1 MAEERHVALYY
12 VDSALGSFLADPD
25 EKGGPRNVWETVGVS
40 PSEPGGI
47 SGQMLCNGNYF
58 TCYAC
63 AGTHRALAT
72 EGPGGSQEKL
82 KNRRET
88 YVQCLGEAKS
98 AFTVNKRKERLRLE
112 KAAGEGHAPKRR
124 DQAGRLHLEKYDQ
137 AWVRDSFDD
146 WMLPSVSS
154 DAVDYL
160 RLVLKWTREPNRGG
174 TAFALGDAVERALG
188 EIEFYQE
195 LRDDACPL
203 VKAKFGPDSKEGRRL
218 KCYRKLLP
226 IWVYTQCLHA
236 SSYDCGLLL
245 NLYNV
250 DFWGRKER
258 IESLVDELC
267 ACFELDAPLAER
279 DLVGEFRT
287 SALDAANRCMNDI
300 DLIEEAFLAECQ
312 TESPTVRELFEKSLR
327 EEWDAPEW
335 AQNRAELIWLVLV
348 SCCKGLAVALGED
361 DRTTDDCLDGDG
373 ARLDSNELGPGSGYL
388 PLHVSEGGRD
398 FPSVNLKLSED
409 CPEGVICVLGHLY
422 DDRFWKVVW
431 TESACRLLG
440 DLFTPD
446 AHMGS
451 PEQVDAGRPEGLLAR
466 LWDAASWFDVR
477 MEEQG
482 DHLGDF
488 SRLDVVSSG
497 RLDVAGALRSSLA
510 AALSRCLT
518 ASLAPDDGTGRG
530 PELDLGARGRDGE
543 GTLLGALSA
552 AVDEVNDL
560 LVAAW
565 KEQAERELSAELERI
580 AEMDVSAEERRALER
595 RAENRGR
602 RRPPNARGALLERLR
617 RVTEGYF
624 DELRRL
630 DGDAALGLGALFR
643 QLELAYA
650 DRCGRDPSMRFALAR
665 VRKILKGKL
674 GKVIRLRDIEAVVKE
689 VFSSFAKAERAAF
702 VSLSSPYVS
711 GRHAVLYLEGGSLM
725 LADAGSTNG
734 TAVMRRAPD
743 ADCLPE
749 RYVLKGGER
758 TREERVIR
766 VTDKLGGVPEAVDV
780 LPLHRG
786 DSIRLAGETV
796 VGVGNPL

>member
-1 MAEERHVALYY
+1 MTEERHVALYY
-12 VDSALGSFLADPD
+12 VDRALRSFLGDPN
-25 EKGGPRNVWETVGVS
+25 EKGGPKNVWETVGVS

-63 AGTHRALAT
+63 AGTYRALAT
-72 EGPGGSQEKL
+72 EGPGGSQDKL
-82 KNRRET
+82 DDRRRT
-88 YVQCLGEAKS
+88 YVQCLGEAKCTFS
-98 AFTVNKRKERLRLE
+98 AYKHKERLRLE
-112 KAAGEGHAPKRR
+112 KTAGGGHASKKR
-124 DQAGRLHLEKYDQ
+124 DQAGRLHLEKYNQ

-146 WMLPSVSS
+146 WMLPSVSA
-154 DAVDYL
+154 DAVDHL
-160 RLVLKWTREPNRGG
+160 LKMTRKPNRGG
-174 TAFALGDAVERALG
+174 TAFALGDAVERVLG

-195 LRDDACPL
+195 LRDDNFDL
-203 VKAKFGPDSKEGRRL
+203 VKEKIGTDSKEGRRL

-250 DFWGRKER
+250 DFWGRKNR

-267 ACFELDAPLAER
+267 VCFERDAPLAER
-279 DLVGEFRT
+279 NLVKDFRDMASYAAKCCEEDL
-287 SALDAANRCMNDI
+287 DN
-300 DLIEEAFLAECQ
+300 IEKDFLVECQ

-327 EEWDAPEW
+327 EEWDVPTW

-348 SCCKGLAVALGED
+348 SCCKGLAIALEED
-361 DRTTDDCLDGDG
+361 DRTTDDCLDGNE

-388 PLHVSEGGRD
+388 SLHVNEGGRD

-409 CPEGVICVLGHLY
+409 CSEGVIRVLGHLY
-422 DDRFWKVVW
+422 DDRFWNVVW
-431 TESACRLLG
+431 AESACRLLS

-477 MEEQG
+477 VEGQRG
-482 DHLGDF
+482 HLGDF

-497 RLDVAGALRSSLA
+497 RLDVVGALRSSLA
-510 AALSRCLT
+510 AALSRSLA
-518 ASLAPDDGTGRG
+518 ASLASDGGAGRG

-543 GTLLGALSA
+543 GTLLGALSV

-560 LVAAW
+560 LVAKW
-565 KEQAERELSAELERI
+565 NEQAERELTEELERI
-580 AEMDVSAEERRALER
+580 AKMDVSAEERGDRER
-595 RAENRGR
+595 LAKNRGGR
-602 RRPPNARGALLERLR
+602 HPSSIKGALLERLR

-624 DELRRL
+624 DELCRL

-650 DRCGRDPSMRFALAR
+650 DRCGGDPSMRFALAR
-665 VRKILKGKL
+665 VREILEGSL
-674 GKVIRLRDIEAVVKE
+674 GRVIRFRDVEAVVRE
-689 VFSSFAKAERAAF
+689 VFSSFAKAEQATF
-702 VSLSSPYVS
+702 VSLSSSYVS
-711 GRHAVLYLEGGSLM
+711 GRHAVLYLEGGRLV

-734 TAVMRRAPD
+734 TAVIRRTSD
-743 ADCLPE
+743 VDCLPE

-766 VTDKLGGVPEAVDV
+766 VTDKLGGVPEAIDV
-780 LPLHRG
+780 LPLRRG

-796 VGVGNPL
+796 IGVGNPL